1 MDGGDDVTVVMTVL
15 FMMVVITV
23 LKMMVLMA
31 VS

>member
-15 FMMVVITV
+15 FMTVVITV